1 MRHQLRLIFK
11 SSNFVTGFII
21 FITVFL
27 LAILFPAFSSVDPLK
42 MIGGL
47 FYKPGTYIS
56 VSDAIETEKYELSL
70 DTISNKLAKNITK
83 DEQNLMKEWLTKYC
97 TAVTQQEIEAAQ
109 EPQAIIEL
117 WLNIMILI

>member
-70 DTISNKLAKNITK
+70 DTISNKLAKNITR
-83 DEQNLMKEWLTKYC
+83 
-97 TAVTQQEIEAAQ
+97 
-109 EPQAIIEL
+109 
-117 WLNIMILI
+117 